1 MVLEDLLDLS
11 TSASRKIG
19 ISEERISPLKPI
31 IRQYVSYW
39 REYPDMFI
47 DFLQTGLD
55 GDIPEDG
62 LKFFFYQRVF
72 LRAAMRYKYVYMV
85 FPRAYSKS
93 FLSVLVLMI
102 RCILYPRAKLFV
114 TSGGKEQ
121 AAGIIKE
128 KVDELCRLVPA
139 LDKELDHRPG
149 KTRISK
155 DYCIFMFKNGSYFDN
170 IAATEKSRGKRRHG
184 GLIEECVGVDGQI
197 LSEVIIPTMNVSRLA
212 MDGQSY
218 PEETLNKSQIYVTTA
233 GWKGTFA
240 YDKLIQL
247 LVWMITEP
255 EKAFIMG
262 GTWRIPVL
270 MKLLDRTFLQDL
282 QRDDTYNEASFDRE
296 YESKWSGTAENAFF
310 NGETF
315 DRHRVLNQ
323 PEYEFSG
330 RSTVKTFY
338 ILSVD
343 VGRKGCDSVVCVW
356 KVSPQSTGP
365 AIKSLVNIY
374 TMNDTH
380 FEDQAI
386 KLKRLFYKYNARRLV
401 IDANGLGIGLVDYMV
416 KSQDDKE
423 TGEHFADFG
432 VYGGTQSDAV
442 DEYKK
447 YKTDETQ
454 EDAMYLMK
462 AQAPENTEAHANF
475 QTMLNAGK
483 VKFLIDERIAKS
495 KLLNTTKGQKMSPE
509 QRAEYL
515 KPFTLTSI
523 LKEEMMNLREEN
535 EGFNIILKQANKS
548 IRKDKFSAAE
558 YGLLYIKLEEENKK
572 KKKKFKYSDCMF
584 IT

>member
-1 MVLEDLLDLS
+1 
-11 TSASRKIG
+11 
-19 ISEERISPLKPI
+19 
-31 IRQYVSYW
+31 
-39 REYPDMFI
+39 
-47 DFLQTGLD
+47 
-55 GDIPEDG
+55 
-62 LKFFFYQRVF
+62 
-72 LRAAMRYKYVYMV
+72 
-85 FPRAYSKS
+85 
-93 FLSVLVLMI
+93 
-102 RCILYPRAKLFV
+102 
-114 TSGGKEQ
+114 
-121 AAGIIKE
+121 
-128 KVDELCRLVPA
+128 
-139 LDKELDHRPG
+139 
-149 KTRISK
+149 
-155 DYCIFMFKNGSYFDN
+155 
-170 IAATEKSRGKRRHG
+170 
-184 GLIEECVGVDGQI
+184 
-197 LSEVIIPTMNVSRLA
+197 
-212 MDGQSY
+212 
-218 PEETLNKSQIYVTTA
+218 
-233 GWKGTFA
+233 
-240 YDKLIQL
+240 
-247 LVWMITEP
+247 MITEP

-282 QRDDTYNEASFDRE
+282 QRDGTYNEASFDRE

-386 KLKRLFYKYNARRLV
+386 KLKRLFHKYNARRLV

-454 EDAMYLMK
+454 EEAMYLMK

-495 KLLNTTKGQKMSPE
+495 KLLNTTKGQKMTPE

-535 EGFNIILKQANKS
+535 EGFNIILKQANKG

-572 KKKKFKYSDCMF
+572 KKQKFKYSDCMF